1 MNEYLSQINDNYGI
15 VSDENGEI
23 KVVTKSESNFEFQDV
38 LLKENELEIL
48 KQELMDAKEKLNQEL
63 IAAKEK
69 LIDNKERTINGELC
83 NLVIIVGLI
92 MLAIAIFPVVSTQ
105 LLIYLLTGFYAV
117 FKAIT
122 TAICGTRIGRY
133 KENKKLNSSIKSLEE
148 DRLQLIYKLVNL
160 KEKAKYKVESDT
172 KNYCVESSFTKNT
185 SEVLNV
191 DLGKVKVMKLT
202 RKHPKN

>member
-1 MNEYLSQINDNYGI
+1 
-15 VSDENGEI
+15 
-23 KVVTKSESNFEFQDV
+23 
-38 LLKENELEIL
+38 
-48 KQELMDAKEKLNQEL
+48 
-63 IAAKEK
+63 
-69 LIDNKERTINGELC
+69 
-83 NLVIIVGLI
+83 

-160 KEKAKYKVESDT
+160 KEKAKYRVESDT
-172 KNYCVESSFTKNT
+172 KDYCAQYGSTKNA
-185 SEVLNV
+185 SEVLNE
-191 DLGKVKVMKLT
+191 DLGKVQVLKLT
-202 RKHPKN
+202 RKYPMK

>member
-23 KVVTKSESNFEFQDV
+23 KVVTKSENNCEFQDI
-38 LLKENELEIL
+38 LLKENELEN
-48 KQELMDAKEKLNQEL
+48 LNQEL

-160 KEKAKYKVESDT
+160 KEKAKYKVESNT

>member
-1 MNEYLSQINDNYGI
+1 MNEYLSQISDNYGI

-23 KVVTKSESNFEFQDV
+23 KVVTKSATNYELQDI
-38 LLKENELEIL
+38 LLKENELEN
-48 KQELMDAKEKLNQEL
+48 LNQEL

-92 MLAIAIFPVVSTQ
+92 ILAVAIFPVVSTQ
-105 LLIYLLTGFYAV
+105 FLIYLLTGFYAIT
-117 FKAIT
+117 KAINI
-122 TAICGTRIGRY
+122 AMNGTRIGRY

-148 DRLQLIYKLVNL
+148 NSLQLAYELVNL

-172 KNYCVESSFTKNT
+172 KNYCAQYGSTKNT
-185 SEVLNV
+185 SEVLNEG
-191 DLGKVKVMKLT
+191 LGKVKVMKLT
-202 RKHPKN
+202 RKHPKY

>member
-1 MNEYLSQINDNYGI
+1 MNEYLSQISDNYGI

-23 KVVTKSESNFEFQDV
+23 KVVKKSETNCEFQDI
-38 LLKENELEIL
+38 LLKENELEN
-48 KQELMDAKEKLNQEL
+48 LNQEL
-63 IAAKEK
+63 ITAKSE

-83 NLVIIVGLI
+83 NLVIIGGLI

-133 KENKKLNSSIKSLEE
+133 KKNKKLKSTIESLEE
-148 DRLQLIYKLVNL
+148 NCVQLEAELKNL
-160 KEKAKYKVESDT
+160 KEKSKYRVESDT
-172 KNYCVESSFTKNT
+172 KDYCAQYGSTKNA
-185 SEVLNV
+185 SEVLNE
-191 DLGKVKVMKLT
+191 DLGKVQVLKLT
-202 RKHPKN
+202 RKYPMK

>member
-1 MNEYLSQINDNYGI
+1 MNEYLSQISDNYGI

-23 KVVTKSESNFEFQDV
+23 KVVTKSATNYELQDI
-38 LLKENELEIL
+38 LLKENELEN
-48 KQELMDAKEKLNQEL
+48 LNQEL

-92 MLAIAIFPVVSTQ
+92 ILAVAIFPVVSTQ
-105 LLIYLLTGFYAV
+105 FLIYLLTGFYAIT
-117 FKAIT
+117 KAINI
-122 TAICGTRIGRY
+122 AMNGTRIGRY

-148 DRLQLIYKLVNL
+148 NSLQLAYELVNL

-172 KNYCVESSFTKNT
+172 KNYCAQYGSTKNA
-185 SEVLNV
+185 SEVLNEG
-191 DLGKVKVMKLT
+191 LGKVKVMKLT
-202 RKHPKN
+202 RKHPKC